1 MAAFDEAEV
10 AATARVFLI
19 DALNVAY
26 WCGAPPSLR
35 LPLALLHQLLADGHS
50 AELIFDASARYP
62 LAAERSI
69 YQPLLQQRAHCIE
82 VPSGRTAD
90 GVLLR
95 EARKRGACII
105 SRDRFRD
112 HRRRYR
118 KLIDD
123 DTRLLA
129 GFVANDLLQVPAL
142 GLSAALAT
150 TAEAAWQLLQ
160 RRLPCAGDNR

>member
-1 MAAFDEAEV
+1 MAGFDAAEATT
-10 AATARVFLI
+10 TARVFLV

-35 LPLALLHQLLADGHS
+35 LPLALLHQLLADGHR
-50 AELIFDASARYP
+50 AELVFDASARYP
-62 LAAERSI
+62 LAAERSV
-69 YQPLLQQRAHCIE
+69 YEPLLQQRAHGFE

-123 DTRLLA
+123 GSRLLP
-129 GFVANDLLQVPAL
+129 GFVASDRLQVPAL
-142 GLSAALAT
+142 GLNTALAT
-150 TAEAAWQLLQ
+150 SAEVAWQLLQ
-160 RRLPCAGDNR
+160 RRLPPVEDKG